1 MASITLGRK
10 LEIKLL
16 GIWRNEMD
24 EYNGAL
30 KGADIAAYTKGFCDG
45 LEVKNNFKYSIFGYD
60 LKEVLDILGKYEET
74 KMANKVILRKEAI
87 ELIQMEGW
95 KLFIDR
101 LIRDKIVVLENE
113 QSNVKV
119 VCNCSAADICPQGK
133 IGSQDRCSIWV
144 NKNTLRK

>member
-1 MASITLGRK
+1 MFKADKHEMDFNAAVELLSENGAVDRNQCAIQLMH
-10 LEIKLL
+10 LEKL
-16 GIWRNEMD
+16 GI
-24 EYNGAL
+24 L
-30 KGADIAAYTKGFCDG
+30 KF
-45 LEVKNNFKYSIFGYD
+45 N
-60 LKEVLDILGKYEET
+60 YEET